1 MIDDGGY
8 FMPLPEKNKKYTYA
22 DYLTW
27 SEEERWEIINGIP
40 YLQAAP
46 TWQYQAVLLELAR
59 QFANYLQDKSCRVFT
74 APFDLRIPEAN
85 EKDEETTNVVQPD
98 IIIICDKSGLKK
110 TGYYGVPELI
120 IEVVSP
126 STGQKDKIEKFNLYE
141 KAGVKE
147 YWIVE
152 PDEKVVMVF
161 TLEEGRYGRPQM
173 YSEEDKVKVSIF
185 DDLVIDLKPVFER
198 I

>member
-27 SEEERWEIINGIP
+27 SEEERWEIINGVP

-46 TWQYQAVLLELAR
+46 TWQHQAVLLDLAR

-85 EKDEETTNVVQPD
+85 EKDEETINVVQPD
-98 IIIICDKSGLKK
+98 IIIICDNSRLKK

>member
-98 IIIICDKSGLKK
+98 IIIICDNSGLKK

-185 DDLVIDLKPVFER
+185 DNLVIELKPVFER

>member
-1 MIDDGGY
+1 
-8 FMPLPEKNKKYTYA
+8 MPLPEKNKKYTYA

-27 SEEERWEIINGIP
+27 SEEERWEIINGVP

-46 TWQYQAVLLELAR
+46 TWQHQAVLLELAR

-98 IIIICDKSGLKK
+98 IIIICDNSRLKK

-185 DDLVIDLKPVFER
+185 DNLVIELKPVFER

>member
-27 SEEERWEIINGIP
+27 SEEERWEIINGVP

-46 TWQYQAVLLELAR
+46 TWQHQAVLLELAR

-85 EKDEETTNVVQPD
+85 EKDEETINVVQPD
-98 IIIICDKSGLKK
+98 IIIICDNSGLKK

-185 DDLVIDLKPVFER
+185 DNLVIELKPVFER

>member
-1 MIDDGGY
+1 
-8 FMPLPEKNKKYTYA
+8 MPLPEKNKKYTYA

-27 SEEERWEIINGIP
+27 SEEERWEIINGVP

-46 TWQYQAVLLELAR
+46 TWQHQAVLLELAR

-74 APFDLRIPEAN
+74 SPFDLRIPEAN

-98 IIIICDKSGLKK
+98 IIIICDNSGLKK

-120 IEVVSP
+120 IEIIEIVSP

-185 DDLVIDLKPVFER
+185 DNLVIELKPVFER

>member
-185 DDLVIDLKPVFER
+185 DNLVIELKPVFER

>member
-8 FMPLPEKNKKYTYA
+8 FMLLPEKNKKYTYA

-27 SEEERWEIINGIP
+27 SEEERWEIINGVP

-46 TWQYQAVLLELAR
+46 TWQHQAVLLDLAR

-85 EKDEETTNVVQPD
+85 EKDEETINVVQPD
-98 IIIICDKSGLKK
+98 IIIICDNSRLKK

>member
-98 IIIICDKSGLKK
+98 IIIICDNSGLKK

>member
-27 SEEERWEIINGIP
+27 SEEERWEIINGVP

-46 TWQYQAVLLELAR
+46 TWQHQAVLLELAR

-85 EKDEETTNVVQPD
+85 EKDEETINVVQPD
-98 IIIICDKSGLKK
+98 IIIICDNSRLKK

>member
-1 MIDDGGY
+1 
-8 FMPLPEKNKKYTYA
+8 MPLPEKNKKYTYA

-27 SEEERWEIINGIP
+27 SEEERWEIINGVP
-40 YLQAAP
+40 HLQAAP
-46 TWQYQAVLLELAR
+46 TWQHQAVLLELAR

-98 IIIICDKSGLKK
+98 IIIICDNSGLKK

-185 DDLVIDLKPVFER
+185 DNLVIELKPVFER

>member
-1 MIDDGGY
+1 MIEDGGY

-98 IIIICDKSGLKK
+98 IIIICDNSGLKK

>member
-98 IIIICDKSGLKK
+98 IIIICDNSGLKK

-120 IEVVSP
+120 IEIVSP

>member
-27 SEEERWEIINGIP
+27 SEEERWEIINGVP

-46 TWQYQAVLLELAR
+46 TWQHQAVLLELAR

-98 IIIICDKSGLKK
+98 IIIICDNSGLKK

-185 DDLVIDLKPVFER
+185 DNLVIELKPVFER

>member
-27 SEEERWEIINGIP
+27 SEEERWEIINGVP

-46 TWQYQAVLLELAR
+46 TWQHQAVLLELAR

-98 IIIICDKSGLKK
+98 IIIICDNSRLKK

-185 DDLVIDLKPVFER
+185 DNLVIELKPVFER

>member
-98 IIIICDKSGLKK
+98 IIIICDNSGLKK

-185 DDLVIDLKPVFER
+185 DNLVIDLKPVFER

>member
-27 SEEERWEIINGIP
+27 SEEERWEIINGVP

-98 IIIICDKSGLKK
+98 IIIICDNSGLKK

-185 DDLVIDLKPVFER
+185 DNLVIELKPVFER